1 MHCLGSLGELLHK
14 PGSKY
19 TLHKPQPK
27 VYSGAKKNVSLA
39 IIRWPVGGCRYR
51 AQSTRDGLSE
61 TIYLSRFCDWGFK
74 VSTGMYELKMNLS
87 PLVYPLCKI
96 LRTLSSSQLGPL
108 HVVKGFSN
116 DFYDIWGP
124 PTIFSLSLLI
134 LVLVLQAKE
143 REDSSPGE
151 KGWLQSH
158 CGYWAFIG
166 PTTGTVSLISSG
178 RHGRHTSLCVPKLP
192 LILST
197 V

>member
-19 TLHKPQPK
+19 MLHKPQPK

-124 PTIFSLSLLI
+124 PTIFSLSLLT
-134 LVLVLQAKE
+134 LFLSYRHRRE
-143 REDSSPGE
+143 R
-151 KGWLQSH
+151 
-158 CGYWAFIG
+158 I
-166 PTTGTVSLISSG
+166 
-178 RHGRHTSLCVPKLP
+178 LP
-192 LILST
+192 LGRRAGFRVT
-197 V
+197 VATERSSVPPQARCPSFPLEDTVAIPPSVSPNCP